1 MFAFPENVE
10 SGGLMS
16 YGVDALDSV
25 RLQATYIDRIF
36 KGTKPGDIP
45 IEQPSKLDLSI
56 NRKTADAL
64 GLKIPQSILLQAA
77 RVIE

>member
-64 GLKIPQSILLQAA
+64 GLKQD
-77 RVIE
+77 